1 MLAAGVYSHAGHEGA
16 SSIYASEGMTAAP
29 TRDSMRREEEERQ
42 GLLLRG
48 GEQRQIARDAYP
60 EIVRGQ
66 PARPGDWPER
76 PLCCCCCCTGAGHAE
91 GWRRKQVEED
101 VCTDLDGPGPGKRA
115 LPTGR
120 HPSSGEA
127 LNTL

>member
-76 PLCCCCCCTGAGHAE
+76 PLCCCCCCSTGAGHAGME
-91 GWRRKQVEED
+91 TRASGGRRLHRPRWSRAWEES
-101 VCTDLDGPGPGKRA
+101 VAYRETSKLW
-115 LPTGR
+115 
-120 HPSSGEA
+120 
-127 LNTL
+127 